1 MHSLACKPFE
11 GENGG
16 MSVKVVAFDVY
27 DTLARWP
34 VGRVQ
39 PIEVQRLLG
48 RFGIEISYQ
57 SFEAARQAVFFFDS
71 PKREIVGWT
80 DYLALVFARMGF
92 SVPLDLL
99 TCVAAEYESRNNM
112 EILPDAVPAL
122 EAAKSAGLTTCA
134 FTTLPR
140 FMIGLRKHEVLLRL
154 DHYFDATATGF
165 AKGHPAFYRRITEL
179 LGVAPNEILAVGDD
193 SICDVELPR
202 ELGWEALLLNRS
214 TVDTTGRSMS
224 THIKSLRDLSA
235 YYSSCKRGLIQGE
248 QPN

>member
-1 MHSLACKPFE
+1 MRSLACKPSG
-11 GENGG
+11 GENGS
-16 MSVKVVAFDVY
+16 MPVKVVAFDVY
-27 DTLARWP
+27 NTLARWP

-80 DYLALVFARMGF
+80 DFLALVFARMGLM
-92 SVPLDLL
+92 VPLDLI

-112 EILPDAVPAL
+112 EILPEAVPAL

-134 FTTLPR
+134 VTTLPR
-140 FMIGLRKHEVLLRL
+140 FMIGLRKHEILSRL
-154 DHYFDATATGF
+154 DHYFDAAATGF

-193 SICDVELPR
+193 SICDVELPKEAGWQAIWLGQDDSR
-202 ELGWEALLLNRS
+202 RMAGNTPALIPSLNELAS
-214 TVDTTGRSMS
+214 
-224 THIKSLRDLSA
+224 
-235 YYSSCKRGLIQGE
+235 YYSRDGMA
-248 QPN
+248 NR

>member
-1 MHSLACKPFE
+1 
-11 GENGG
+11 

-80 DYLALVFARMGF
+80 DYLALVFARMGVM
-92 SVPLDLL
+92 VPLDLL

-112 EILPDAVPAL
+112 EILPGAL
-122 EAAKSAGLTTCA
+122 EAIEGAKRAGKVTCA
-134 FTTLPR
+134 FTTLPK
-140 FMIGLRKHEVLLRL
+140 FMIGLRKHELLSRL
-154 DHYFDATATGF
+154 DHYFDASATGF
-165 AKGHPAFYRRITEL
+165 GKGHPAFYRRIAEM

-193 SICDVELPR
+193 PICDVELPR
-202 ELGWEALLLNRS
+202 EAGWRAVLLSRDGSQSNDKITLSLKALSELP
-214 TVDTTGRSMS
+214 T
-224 THIKSLRDLSA
+224 
-235 YYSSCKRGLIQGE
+235 YYSS
-248 QPN
+248 

>member
-1 MHSLACKPFE
+1 MRSLACKPSG

-16 MSVKVVAFDVY
+16 MPVKVVAFDVY

-57 SFEAARQAVFFFDS
+57 SFEAARQAVFFFEC

-80 DYLALVFARMGF
+80 DYLALVFARMGVM
-92 SVPLDLL
+92 VPLDLL

-112 EILPDAVPAL
+112 EILPDAISAL
-122 EAAKSAGLTTCA
+122 EAARSAGQITCA

-140 FMIGLRKHEVLLRL
+140 FMIGLRKHELLSRL
-154 DHYFDATATGF
+154 DHYFDAAATGF
-165 AKGHPAFYRRITEL
+165 AKGHPAFYRRVTEM
-179 LGVAPNEILAVGDD
+179 LGVAPHEILAVGDD
-193 SICDVELPR
+193 PICDVELPK
-202 ELGWEALLLNRS
+202 EAGWQAVLLSYSTSENRAQDPRTFEIS
-214 TVDTTGRSMS
+214 V
-224 THIKSLRDLSA
+224 LRDLA
-235 YYSSCKRGLIQGE
+235 AHYKK
-248 QPN
+248 